1 MEPWGFTLELIPF
14 TGNIADNGSMPQ
26 KIEKKSKAE
35 TRFLAIF
42 FICTRLMGKPAV
54 PLKFATD
61 CILYIII
68 LAVVVIYL
76 HISMEMAIESFGV

>member
-61 CILYIII
+61 CIFYIC
-68 LAVVVIYL
+68 LNLVSEVRRKMRLKFAQQY
-76 HISMEMAIESFGV
+76 HEF

>member
-1 MEPWGFTLELIPF
+1 MEPWGFPLELIPF

-26 KIEKKSKAE
+26 KIENKSKAE

-61 CILYIII
+61 CKSSLRVTTSSVKVSFLC
-68 LAVVVIYL
+68 LAAE
-76 HISMEMAIESFGV
+76 HQ

>member
-42 FICTRLMGKPAV
+42 LFVHGLWENLP
-54 PLKFATD
+54 F
-61 CILYIII
+61 
-68 LAVVVIYL
+68 
-76 HISMEMAIESFGV
+76 H

>member
-42 FICTRLMGKPAV
+42 FYLYTAYGKTCRSIKV
-54 PLKFATD
+54 
-61 CILYIII
+61 CYRLYI
-68 LAVVVIYL
+68 Y
-76 HISMEMAIESFGV
+76 IESVNIIS

>member
-1 MEPWGFTLELIPF
+1 MEPWGFTLEQIPF

-26 KIEKKSKAE
+26 KIEKISKAE

-61 CILYIII
+61 CICIYILLFNYF
-68 LAVVVIYL
+68 LANKT
-76 HISMEMAIESFGV
+76 

>member
-1 MEPWGFTLELIPF
+1 M
-14 TGNIADNGSMPQ
+14 AACHKKS
-26 KIEKKSKAE
+26 KKKSKAE

-61 CILYIII
+61 CIFNQN
-68 LAVVVIYL
+68 V
-76 HISMEMAIESFGV
+76 ESN

>member
-61 CILYIII
+61 CI
-68 LAVVVIYL
+68 
-76 HISMEMAIESFGV
+76 SREMRVKRLR